1 MKIYYA
7 SDVHGSEVCWRKFL
21 NAGSFYRAD
30 VLIMGGDI
38 VGKAIV
44 PITSNGHGAATAL
57 FRGRQYEL
65 NGESETEGLFGLP
78 EPVGDLLGPIAINDV
93 DLILVPAAA
102 VDATGM
108 RMGWGRGYFDMHTLE
123 EINRAIAAR
132 LADAGVALDGVYC
145 CPHHPAWGC
154 TCRKPA
160 PGMLLRAA
168 ADWELDLTTSHML
181 GDRPTDLEAGR
192 AAGANAFLLP
202 LDSRA
207 DAWARLTTLLA

>member
-1 MKIYYA
+1 MSPTCWLPEGSRLPDRSSRRPRA
-7 SDVHGSEVCWRKFL
+7 ALFLDRDGVLVEDVHFL
-21 NAGSFYRAD
+21 RRVD
-30 VLIMGGDI
+30 QVQI
-38 VGKAIV
+38 V
-44 PITSNGHGAATAL
+44 
-57 FRGRQYEL
+57 
-65 NGESETEGLFGLP
+65 SETVNALRTLQQSY
-78 EPVGDLLGPIAINDV
+78 LLIVASNQSGV
-93 DLILVPAAA
+93 
-102 VDATGM
+102 
-108 RMGWGRGYFDMHTLE
+108 GRGYFDLETLE
-123 EINRAIAAR
+123 EINRTIAAR